1 MMLLKYFRLPASNF
15 FSELVINFMHCA
27 HSGFALLIHLIKH
40 FFIISTKVNF
50 NTIKNFLTKYYNLNK
65 AK

>member
-1 MMLLKYFRLPASNF
+1 MMLLKYLRLPANNF
-15 FSELVINFMHCA
+15 FSELVINFMRCA

-50 NTIKNFLTKYYNLNK
+50 NTIKICN
-65 AK
+65 